1 MLVLHLFNY
10 VSILIHVYFRLLLIT
25 ALHTLITVI
34 GVAHSES
41 LESNTESKQTDTES
55 TAFKTPTP
63 LSSST
68 PAVVSQRR
76 SRIKPTVTSVPRS
89 RPNATSKSKA
99 TSEAKRLSVA
109 TRNDESHLVS
119 QDPASN
125 KDDQLSRRLVLDE
138 QDGQSDADTVSSST
152 GEFEMKCSG
161 TQPYVQPANMTTSL
175 L

>member
-1 MLVLHLFNY
+1 MY
-10 VSILIHVYFRLLLIT
+10 IFRLLLIT

-55 TAFKTPTP
+55 TAFKTPIP

-109 TRNDESHLVS
+109 TRNDESHSVS

-125 KDDQLSRRLVLDE
+125 KDDQLSRRLVVDE
-138 QDGQSDADTVSSST
+138 QDGQSDADTVSGST

-175 L
+175 LS